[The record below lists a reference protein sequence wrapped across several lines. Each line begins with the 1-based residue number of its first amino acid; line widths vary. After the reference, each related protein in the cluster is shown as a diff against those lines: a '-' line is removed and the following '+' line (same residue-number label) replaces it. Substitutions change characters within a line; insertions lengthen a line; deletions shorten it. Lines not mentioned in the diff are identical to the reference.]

1 MGFNPVVDANIIR
14 INVPPLT
21 EERRKEIAKFTK
33 KTAEE
38 AKVAIRN
45 LRREANEGIKKLE
58 KDGVISEDE
67 SKKSVAEAQ
76 KMTDEFINE
85 IDGIWEKKEK
95 EIMSI

>member
-1 MGFNPVVDANIIR
+1 
-14 INVPPLT
+14 
-21 EERRKEIAKFTK
+21 
-33 KTAEE
+33 
-38 AKVAIRN
+38 
-45 LRREANEGIKKLE
+45 LE